1 MAVPGLTRR
10 GSFNILRSVNNRK
23 NSCPDL
29 SQTLPRITR
38 PSNNVSSRDLNLMVM
53 NPRGPKIR
61 HLNASN
67 PLLIELEENVQRVQ
81 ELEYKVLELEKQ
93 LQMKEL
99 LRKQQK
105 SAEKVKE
112 MKTKA
117 ETLARTV
124 TATHQ
129 TTPISKEEEL
139 AFRKR
144 LEEAKK
150 KAAMLSVK
158 RNEKEAEIMRSYH
171 QNKLM
176 LTINQLSKVSE
187 EEGIKLLDKPAV
199 VNEKVALFSDI
210 EALVD
215 LVHHI
220 PDRTALEEEF
230 LKLQEMLTERDSLV
244 KLFSEIQE
252 KYEQTLLTI
261 TEVQNTIS
269 SVSAVRIKL
278 HANLNMSTPVLKVMQ
293 SLESRRKNQ
302 NIFVF
307 GPNPIFNSAKD
318 MEIDYSINNQYVIE
332 MLKELDMTSLVADN
346 NLKSAKECK
355 RKYKASCSQAG
366 ENLQTLQE
374 SIDLQTNKINNIQSL
389 IDRPLSPGPR
399 PEEAVSSKP
408 LPQNINTQEIL

>member
-1 MAVPGLTRR
+1 
-10 GSFNILRSVNNRK
+10 
-23 NSCPDL
+23 
-29 SQTLPRITR
+29 
-38 PSNNVSSRDLNLMVM
+38 MVM

-67 PLLIELEENVQRVQ
+67 PLLIELEENVQKVQ

-112 MKTKA
+112 MKAKA
-117 ETLARTV
+117 ETLARTT
-124 TATHQ
+124 TAKDQ
-129 TTPISKEEEL
+129 TSTISKEEEL

-150 KAAMLSVK
+150 KAEMLSMK
-158 RNEKEAEIMRSYH
+158 RNEKEAEIMRSYQ

-187 EEGIKLLDKPAV
+187 EDGVKLLDKPAE
-199 VNEKVALFSDI
+199 VNENVALFSDI

-215 LVHHI
+215 LVHHM
-220 PDRTALEEEF
+220 PDRSALDEEF

-244 KLFSEIQE
+244 KLFSEIKE
-252 KYEQTLLTI
+252 KYDQTLLTI
-261 TEVQNTIS
+261 SEVHQTIT
-269 SVSAVRIKL
+269 SVNAVKIKL
-278 HANLNMSTPVLKVMQ
+278 HANLNMSTSVLKVMQ

-307 GPNPIFNSAKD
+307 GPNPIFHSAKE

-332 MLKELDMTSLVADN
+332 MLKELDMTSLVAGN

-355 RKYKASCSQAG
+355 RKYKASYSQVG
-366 ENLQTLQE
+366 ESLQTLQE

-389 IDRPLSPGPR
+389 IDRPLSPVPK
-399 PEEAVSSKP
+399 PEDNFPCKP
-408 LPQNINTQEIL
+408 LPQNINTQEI

>member
-1 MAVPGLTRR
+1 
-10 GSFNILRSVNNRK
+10 
-23 NSCPDL
+23 
-29 SQTLPRITR
+29 
-38 PSNNVSSRDLNLMVM
+38 MVM
-53 NPRGPKIR
+53 NRRGPKIR

-67 PLLIELEENVQRVQ
+67 PLLIELEENVQKVQ

-105 SAEKVKE
+105 SLEKVRE

-117 ETLARTV
+117 ETLA
-124 TATHQ
+124 TAKHQ
-129 TTPISKEEEL
+129 TSPISEEEEL

-150 KAAMLSVK
+150 KAEMLSMK
-158 RNEKEAEIMRSYH
+158 RNETETEIMRSYQ

-176 LTINQLSKVSE
+176 LTINQLSKISE
-187 EEGIKLLDKPAV
+187 EDGMKLLDKPAA
-199 VNEKVALFSDI
+199 VNENVALFSDI

-215 LVHHI
+215 LVHNM
-220 PDRTALEEEF
+220 PDRSALDEEF

-261 TEVQNTIS
+261 TEVHQTIT
-269 SVSAVRIKL
+269 SVNAVKIKL
-278 HANLNMSTPVLKVMQ
+278 HANLNMSTSVLKVMQ

-307 GPNPIFNSAKD
+307 GPNPIFHSAKE

-332 MLKELDMTSLVADN
+332 MLKELDMTSLVAEN
-346 NLKSAKECK
+346 NLKAAKECK
-355 RKYKASCSQAG
+355 RKYKASCAEVG
-366 ENLQTLQE
+366 ESLQTLQE
-374 SIDLQTNKINNIQSL
+374 TIDIQTNKISNIQSL
-389 IDRPLSPGPR
+389 IDRPLSPGSK
-399 PEEAVSSKP
+399 PEDNFPCKP
-408 LPQNINTQEIL
+408 LPQNINTQEI

>member
-38 PSNNVSSRDLNLMVM
+38 TSNDVSSRNLNLMVM

-67 PLLIELEENVQRVQ
+67 PLLIELEENVQKVQ

-99 LRKQQK
+99 LRKHQK
-105 SAEKVKE
+105 SVEKVKE

-117 ETLARTV
+117 ETLS
-124 TATHQ
+124 TAKHQ
-129 TTPISKEEEL
+129 SSPISKEEEL

-150 KAAMLSVK
+150 KAEMLSMK
-158 RNEKEAEIMRSYH
+158 RNEKEAEIMRSYQ

-187 EEGIKLLDKPAV
+187 EEGIKLLDKPAAV
-199 VNEKVALFSDI
+199 DENVALFSDI

-215 LVHHI
+215 LVHYM
-220 PDRTALEEEF
+220 PDRSALDEEF

-269 SVSAVRIKL
+269 SVNAVKIKL

-307 GPNPIFNSAKD
+307 GPNPIFNSAKE
-318 MEIDYSINNQYVIE
+318 MEMDYSINNQYVIE
-332 MLKELDMTSLVADN
+332 MLKELDMTSLVAGN

-355 RKYKASCSQAG
+355 RKYKASCTQVG
-366 ENLQTLQE
+366 ESLQTLQE
-374 SIDLQTNKINNIQSL
+374 SIDLQTKKISSIQSL
-389 IDRPLSPGPR
+389 IDRPLRPGTK
-399 PEEAVSSKP
+399 PEETFPCKLHSE
-408 LPQNINTQEIL
+408 NINTQEI

>member
-1 MAVPGLTRR
+1 MAVSGLTRR
-10 GSFNILRSVNNRK
+10 GSFNILRSVNNRR

-29 SQTLPRITR
+29 SQTVPRITR
-38 PSNNVSSRDLNLMVM
+38 TSNHVSSRNLNLMVM

-67 PLLIELEENVQRVQ
+67 PLLIELEENVQKVQ

-93 LQMKEL
+93 LQVKEL
-99 LRKQQK
+99 LRKQQE

-117 ETLARTV
+117 ETLARTT
-124 TATHQ
+124 TAKHQ
-129 TTPISKEEEL
+129 TSPISEEEEI

-150 KAAMLSVK
+150 KAEMMSMK
-158 RNEKEAEIMRSYH
+158 RNEEEAEIMRSYQ

-176 LTINQLSKVSE
+176 LTINQLSKISE
-187 EEGIKLLDKPAV
+187 EDGMKLLDKPAA
-199 VNEKVALFSDI
+199 VNENVALFSDI

-215 LVHHI
+215 LVHHM
-220 PDRTALEEEF
+220 PDRSALDEEF

-261 TEVQNTIS
+261 TEVHQTIT
-269 SVSAVRIKL
+269 SVNAVKIKL
-278 HANLNMSTPVLKVMQ
+278 HANLNMSTSVLKVMQ

-307 GPNPIFNSAKD
+307 GPNPIFHSAKE

-332 MLKELDMTSLVADN
+332 MLKELDMTSLVAEN

-355 RKYKASCSQAG
+355 RKYKASCAQVG
-366 ENLQTLQE
+366 ESLQTLQE
-374 SIDLQTNKINNIQSL
+374 SIDIQTNKISNIQSL
-389 IDRPLSPGPR
+389 IDRPLKPGTK
-399 PEEAVSSKP
+399 PEESSS
-408 LPQNINTQEIL
+408 LQPQNINTQEI

>member
-1 MAVPGLTRR
+1 
-10 GSFNILRSVNNRK
+10 
-23 NSCPDL
+23 
-29 SQTLPRITR
+29 
-38 PSNNVSSRDLNLMVM
+38 MVM

-67 PLLIELEENVQRVQ
+67 PLLIELEENVQKVQ

-112 MKTKA
+112 MKAKA
-117 ETLARTV
+117 ETLARTT
-124 TATHQ
+124 TAKHQ
-129 TTPISKEEEL
+129 TSTISKEEEL

-150 KAAMLSVK
+150 KAEMLSMK
-158 RNEKEAEIMRSYH
+158 RNEKEAEIMRSYQ

-187 EEGIKLLDKPAV
+187 EEGIKLLDKPAAV
-199 VNEKVALFSDI
+199 DENVA
-210 EALVD
+210 
-215 LVHHI
+215 
-220 PDRTALEEEF
+220 
-230 LKLQEMLTERDSLV
+230 
-244 KLFSEIQE
+244 LFSEIQE

-269 SVSAVRIKL
+269 SVNAVKIKL

-293 SLESRRKNQ
+293 TLESRRKNQ

-307 GPNPIFNSAKD
+307 GPNPIFHSAKE
-318 MEIDYSINNQYVIE
+318 MEIDYSINNHYVIE

-346 NLKSAKECK
+346 NLKSARECK
-355 RKYKASCSQAG
+355 RKYKASCSQVG

-389 IDRPLSPGPR
+389 MDRPLSP
-399 PEEAVSSKP
+399 A
-408 LPQNINTQEIL
+408 

>member
-1 MAVPGLTRR
+1 
-10 GSFNILRSVNNRK
+10 
-23 NSCPDL
+23 
-29 SQTLPRITR
+29 
-38 PSNNVSSRDLNLMVM
+38 MVM

-67 PLLIELEENVQRVQ
+67 PLLIELEENVQKVQ
-81 ELEYKVLELEKQ
+81 ELEHKVLELEKQ

-99 LRKQQK
+99 LRKHQK
-105 SAEKVKE
+105 SVEKVKE

-117 ETLARTV
+117 ETLS
-124 TATHQ
+124 TAKHQ
-129 TTPISKEEEL
+129 SSPISKEEEL

-150 KAAMLSVK
+150 KAEMLSMK
-158 RNEKEAEIMRSYH
+158 RNEKEAEIMRSYQ

-187 EEGIKLLDKPAV
+187 EEGIKLLDKPAA
-199 VNEKVALFSDI
+199 VNENVALFSDI

-215 LVHHI
+215 LVHHM
-220 PDRTALEEEF
+220 PDRSALDEEF

-261 TEVQNTIS
+261 TEVHQTIT
-269 SVSAVRIKL
+269 SVNAVKIKL
-278 HANLNMSTPVLKVMQ
+278 HANLNMSTSVLKVMQ

-307 GPNPIFNSAKD
+307 GPNPIFHSAKE

-332 MLKELDMTSLVADN
+332 MLKELDMTSLVAEN

-355 RKYKASCSQAG
+355 RKYKASCAQVG
-366 ENLQTLQE
+366 ESLQTLQE
-374 SIDLQTNKINNIQSL
+374 SIDIQTNKISNIQSL
-389 IDRPLSPGPR
+389 IDRPLKPGTK
-399 PEEAVSSKP
+399 PEESSS
-408 LPQNINTQEIL
+408 LQSQNINTQEI

>member
-1 MAVPGLTRR
+1 
-10 GSFNILRSVNNRK
+10 
-23 NSCPDL
+23 
-29 SQTLPRITR
+29 
-38 PSNNVSSRDLNLMVM
+38 MVM

-67 PLLIELEENVQRVQ
+67 PLLIELEENVQKVQ

-112 MKTKA
+112 MKAKA
-117 ETLARTV
+117 ETLARTT
-124 TATHQ
+124 TAKHQ
-129 TTPISKEEEL
+129 TSTISKEEEL

-150 KAAMLSVK
+150 KAEMLSMK
-158 RNEKEAEIMRSYH
+158 RNEKEAEIMRSYQ

-187 EEGIKLLDKPAV
+187 EEGIKLLDKPAE
-199 VNEKVALFSDI
+199 VNENVSLFSDI

-215 LVHHI
+215 LVHYM
-220 PDRTALEEEF
+220 PDRSALDEEF

-261 TEVQNTIS
+261 TEVQNPIS
-269 SVSAVRIKL
+269 SVNAVKIKL

-293 SLESRRKNQ
+293 TLESRRKNQ

-307 GPNPIFNSAKD
+307 GPNPIFNSAKE
-318 MEIDYSINNQYVIE
+318 MEIDYSINNHYVIE

-346 NLKSAKECK
+346 NLKSARECK
-355 RKYKASCSQAG
+355 RKYKASCSQVG

-389 IDRPLSPGPR
+389 MDRPLSPGSK
-399 PEEAVSSKP
+399 PEEMLSCK
-408 LPQNINTQEIL
+408 LRPQNINTQEI